1 MSEQNKKQAIIDTLD
16 KVDKAELP
24 LFIHKLKLKA
34 FMSLALGEMSK
45 ETGDML
51 IETCTEYL
59 KAYELEKYM
68 EKVIDDKLEAHKTYH
83 KPTVDLSKLTPA
95 DFKGVSE

>member
-1 MSEQNKKQAIIDTLD
+1 MSEEKKQAIIETLD

-45 ETGDML
+45 ETGDLL

-59 KAYELEKYM
+59 KAYEEKKRIA
-68 EKVIDDKLEAHKTYH
+68 EKLETHKTYH
-83 KPTVDLSKLTPA
+83 KPTVDLSKLKPT
-95 DFKGVSE
+95 DVKGVSE

>member
-1 MSEQNKKQAIIDTLD
+1 MSEEKKQAIIETLD
-16 KVDKAELP
+16 KVDKVELP
-24 LFIHKLKLKA
+24 FFIHKLKLKA

-59 KAYELEKYM
+59 KAYEEKKRAD
-68 EKVIDDKLEAHKTYH
+68 EQERESIAKAYH
-83 KPTVDLSKLTPA
+83 KPTVDLSKIKPT
-95 DFKGVSE
+95 DFKGV

>member
-1 MSEQNKKQAIIDTLD
+1 MSEEKKQAIIETLD

-45 ETGDML
+45 ETGDLL

-59 KAYELEKYM
+59 KDYEEKKRAD
-68 EKVIDDKLEAHKTYH
+68 EQERERIAKAYH
-83 KPTVDLSKLTPA
+83 KPMVDISKLKPT
-95 DFKGVSE
+95 DVKGV

>member
-1 MSEQNKKQAIIDTLD
+1 MSEQNKKQAIIETLD

-45 ETGDML
+45 ETGDLL

-59 KAYELEKYM
+59 KAYEEKKRAD
-68 EKVIDDKLEAHKTYH
+68 EQEREREAKEYH
-83 KPTVDLSKLTPA
+83 KPTVDLSKIKP
-95 DFKGVSE
+95 FGKGVSV

>member
-1 MSEQNKKQAIIDTLD
+1 MSEQNKKQAIIETLD

-45 ETGDML
+45 ETGDLL

-59 KAYELEKYM
+59 RQYELEKYM
-68 EKVIDDKLEAHKTYH
+68 EKVIDEKLQSAKTYH
-83 KPTVDLSKLTPA
+83 KPIVDISKLKPTE
-95 DFKGVSE
+95 FMGVSE

>member
-16 KVDKAELP
+16 KVDKDALP
-24 LFIHKLKLKA
+24 LFIKHTKGQTLLHV
-34 FMSLALGEMSK
+34 MLGMISK
-45 ETGDML
+45 ETGDLL

-59 KAYELEKYM
+59 KAYELEKYI

-83 KPTVDLSKLTPA
+83 KPTVDLSKIKT
-95 DFKGVSE
+95 FGKG